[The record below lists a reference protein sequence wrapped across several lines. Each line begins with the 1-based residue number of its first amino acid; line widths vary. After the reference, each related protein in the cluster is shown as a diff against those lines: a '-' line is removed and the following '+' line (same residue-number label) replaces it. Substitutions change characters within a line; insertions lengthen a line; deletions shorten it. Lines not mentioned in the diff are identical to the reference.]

1 MSSHAV
7 SQPGAASVL
16 LRLAGRLVVVA
27 ALTFVVVAAFLPP
40 YYVRVVDSVLI
51 YILLALGL
59 NMVIGYAGLL
69 DLGFVAFYAVGAY
82 SYALLAS
89 PQLGIHLPF
98 LMVLPIGAAIGA
110 TFGILLGIPVLRLRG
125 DYLAMVTLG
134 FGEIIR
140 ILLNNVDAL
149 TNGPKGIIMIDRA
162 HIGPLT
168 ITSPTDFYWVLII
181 ACSVCGTLVFRNI
194 ERSIL
199 GKAWA
204 AVREDQDAAR
214 GVGINTT
221 LVKLAAFAISAS
233 IGGLAGIIFCAFQRF
248 ISPESF
254 TFTESVLVVLIIVI
268 GGVGNI
274 FGVVV
279 GAAVLIMLPELLR
292 EVAEYRILALGL
304 IMAALIVL
312 RPQGIVP
319 RRASGPA
326 QLWRLA
332 WGL

>member
-1 MSSHAV
+1 MPSQAV
-7 SQPGAASVL
+7 SQTRAASL
-16 LRLAGRLVVVA
+16 PLRLAGCLVIVA
-27 ALTFVVVAAFLPP
+27 ALAFVVVAAFLPP

-82 SYALLAS
+82 CYALLAS
-89 PQLGIHLPF
+89 PQLGIHVPF
-98 LMVLPIGAAIGA
+98 LMILPIGAAIGA

-134 FGEIIR
+134 FGEIVR

-162 HIGPLT
+162 HVGPLT
-168 ITSPTDFYWVLII
+168 ITSPTDFYWVLLI
-181 ACSVCGTLVFRNI
+181 ACIVCGTLVFRL

-233 IGGLAGIIFCAFQRF
+233 IGGLAGVIFCAFQRF

-254 TFTESVLVVLIIVI
+254 TFNESVLIVLIIVI

-292 EVAEYRILALGL
+292 EVAEYRMLALGL

-319 RRASGPA
+319 RNFGPA
-326 QLWRLA
+326 QLWRLV
-332 WGL
+332 WGR